1 MSDTNHVVLI
11 GRFVR
16 GSELKYT
23 SGGKV
28 VSNFSIA
35 VNKRWKNGEEL
46 KEVVGFFD
54 IILWGKIGETLHSY
68 LTQGKQICVTGEL
81 NQHRWAQNGQNHS
94 KVYVNAAT
102 IQLLGGGQHNG
113 ASSQDTVQTGG
124 AVASVDPHD
133 EGPIDDIP
141 F

>member
-11 GRFVR
+11 GRLVR

-23 SGGKV
+23 PGGKI
-28 VSNFSIA
+28 VSTFSIA
-35 VNKRWKNGEEL
+35 VNKRWKTDGET
-46 KEVVGFFD
+46 KEATGFFD
-54 IILWGKIGETLHSY
+54 IILWGKIGENLRPY

-81 NQHRWAQNGQNHS
+81 NQHRWSQNGQNHS
-94 KVYVNAAT
+94 KVYVNAST

-113 ASSQDTVQTGG
+113 AGPQGVVPTGG
-124 AVASVDPHD
+124 PVNAADPQD
-133 EGPIDDIP
+133 EGLIEDIP